1 MSVDVRPGSYDAPA
15 IAERVLEFFNNGDTN
30 PIVIVENLDPA
41 TGASAAIRF
50 QESDTGNP
58 ADWTDIPDTVA
69 TVLPGGSNVQTV
81 LNSSRS
87 RLALH
92 AGGNVKLLVTVI
104 RTVKGSPTNLG
115 AA

>member
-1 MSVDVRPGSYDAPA
+1 MKPGVYDAPA
-15 IAERVLEFFNNGDTN
+15 VATRVVEFLNNGDTN
-30 PIVIVENLDPA
+30 PVVFVENLDPV

-50 QESDTGNP
+50 QESDTGN
-58 ADWTDIPDTVA
+58 ADDWTDIPDTVA
-69 TVLPGGSNVQTV
+69 TVLPGGCVVLTQ

-92 AGGNVKLLVTVI
+92 AGGNVKLLVTVV